1 MKMTPENAGA
11 SQAACNAANLI
22 GDMDGISPH
31 LKPVKSYMIAVFA
44 RVIDKAFENEQADQE
59 QSSTHFPIFHDIRWD
74 APYPKKITVGGYP
87 LESIGNGA
95 FPYDCIEKDEHPNA
109 MIYASTRGRIQSW
122 TLLHH
127 SSDYVE
133 EVTV

>member
-22 GDMDGISPH
+22 ADMDGISPYI
-31 LKPVKSYMIAVFA
+31 KPEKYYMTAVFA
-44 RVIDKAFENEQADQE
+44 RVIDKAFENEQANKE
-59 QSSTHFPIFHDIRWD
+59 GAIHFTIFHDMQWN
-74 APYPKKITVGGYP
+74 APYPKKIIVGDHP
-87 LESIGNGA
+87 LEAIGTGV
-95 FPYDCIEKDEHPNA
+95 FPYECTEKEEHPNA
-109 MIYASTRGRIQSW
+109 MIYASKLGGIQSW